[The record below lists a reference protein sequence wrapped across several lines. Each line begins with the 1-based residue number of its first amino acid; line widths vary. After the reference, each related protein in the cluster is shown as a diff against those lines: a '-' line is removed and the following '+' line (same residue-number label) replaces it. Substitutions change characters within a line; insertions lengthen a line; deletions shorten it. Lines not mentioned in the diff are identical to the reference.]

1 MSETKMRERINELR
15 SDSRAV
21 SPVIGVVLMIA
32 VVVILAAVVGAFAT
46 GVFGNQQDAP
56 QATFTYD
63 SGTITM
69 GGGDTLNGAN
79 IYTVVD
85 GTRQDAVGGDE
96 ITAGAQIA
104 TGLSPS
110 ESVSV
115 VYDDDE
121 GNSATLFSTDVSGG
135 GNNQNS

>member
-1 MSETKMRERINELR
+1 
-15 SDSRAV
+15 
-21 SPVIGVVLMIA
+21 MIA

-46 GVFGNQQDAP
+46 GVFGNQQTAP

-69 GGGDTLNGAN
+69 SGGDTLDGAN

-85 GTRQDAVGGDE
+85 GTRQDAVGGE
-96 ITAGAQIA
+96 ITAGTQIA
-104 TGLSPS
+104 TGLSPT

-115 VYDDDE
+115 VYDDGE

-135 GNNQNS
+135 STS